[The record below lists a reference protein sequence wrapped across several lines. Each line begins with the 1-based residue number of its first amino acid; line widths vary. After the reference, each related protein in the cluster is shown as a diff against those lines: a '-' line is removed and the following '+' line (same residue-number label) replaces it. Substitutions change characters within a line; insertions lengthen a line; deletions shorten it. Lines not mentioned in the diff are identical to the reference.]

1 MEIVPLHK
9 LFDIKY
15 GNSFDLN
22 ILEECNEYAHDKVN
36 YVSRTRENNG
46 VSAFVHSKD
55 DVEPF
60 ESGLISVAGSGN
72 SVLESFIQNAPFY
85 TGYHVFILRPLKAMS
100 ALEKLFYCYCIRQNQ
115 YKYNFGRQA
124 NKTLKDILVP
134 KQVPKDFTKID
145 LKKLNTLKSSEVIE
159 KNLNLNIQNWQ
170 TVPLT
175 DLFKVSA
182 SSDDLITKYSTGG
195 TTPYITSSEFKN
207 GIIDFVD
214 EEPTNNGNTIT
225 ANRGGSVGFFFYQ
238 PTAYLATP
246 VDVRI
251 LTPKFEM
258 NKYTGLFL
266 TTILKME
273 KYKFNYSRK
282 MGTDRLEKIQIKLP
296 FKKDKPD
303 WGFMEAYI
311 KSMPYSSSI

>member
-1 MEIVPLHK
+1 MELVPLHK

-22 ILEECNEYAHDKVN
+22 ILEECDEYDSDKVN
-36 YVSRTRENNG
+36 YISRTRENNG
-46 VSAFVHSKD
+46 VSAFVHLKD

-85 TGYHVFILRPLKAMS
+85 TGYHVFILRSLKAM
-100 ALEKLFYCYCIRQNQ
+100 AELEKLFYCYCIRQNQ

-134 KQVPKDFTKID
+134 KQMPSEFCKID
-145 LKKLNTLKSSEVIE
+145 LKSLNTLKSS
-159 KNLNLNIQNWQ
+159 NLINKEIDLETKKWLI
-170 TVPLT
+170 VPLT
-175 DLFKVSA
+175 DLFEVSA
-182 SSDDLITKYSTGG
+182 SSDELITKYSVGG

-214 EEPTNNGNTIT
+214 EEPTNCANTIT

-238 PTAYLATP
+238 PVAYLATP

-258 NKYTGLFL
+258 NKYIGLFL
-266 TTILKME
+266 TTILKQE

-282 MGTDRLEKIQIKLP
+282 MGTDRLEKMQIKLP
-296 FKKDKPD
+296 FKKNKPD
-303 WGFMEAYI
+303 WEFMENYI
-311 KSMPYSSSI
+311 KTMPYSLTI